1 MPGSNVSV
9 DFWAPMAW
17 PADGFSLGLEPM
29 YQYIDDIMMT
39 YLQLAPSLSSGVD
52 IIYTFADSFHA
63 TPGTL
68 PSIDGPSFST
78 SNHGFPLPIHPTSI
92 TQGRACRWQG
102 LCDRTISALPPG
114 RVMEHLRRYHLNT
127 LPAGTMTHCCWVMK
141 DGTLCGKQ
149 VISRNIGKHVAAL
162 HLKSTARKCDRCG
175 RVMSRS
181 DSLWRHVKTCRG
193 GGK

>member
-1 MPGSNVSV
+1 MWDSNVSGNV
-9 DFWAPMAW
+9 WAPMAW
-17 PADGFSLGLEPM
+17 QAEGLSLGVERTD
-29 YQYIDDIMMT
+29 QYVDDIM
-39 YLQLAPSLSSGVD
+39 LIHHQLAPPLFSGVD
-52 IIYTFADSFHA
+52 TIYTFADSFHA

-78 SNHGFPLPIHPTSI
+78 SNHGLPLPIHPTSI

-102 LCDRTISALPPG
+102 LCDRTISALSPG

-149 VISRNIGKHVAAL
+149 VISRNIGKHVAAV

-181 DSLWRHVKTCRG
+181 DSLWCHVKTCHG

>member
-9 DFWAPMAW
+9 DFWAPIAW

-78 SNHGFPLPIHPTSI
+78 RTMVS
-92 TQGRACRWQG
+92 
-102 LCDRTISALPPG
+102 LCL
-114 RVMEHLRRYHLNT
+114 YT
-127 LPAGTMTHCCWVMK
+127 LPASPKAGHAAGRDSVTAPSRRSRPDASWSTS
-141 DGTLCGKQ
+141 DGT
-149 VISRNIGKHVAAL
+149 
-162 HLKSTARKCDRCG
+162 T
-175 RVMSRS
+175 
-181 DSLWRHVKTCRG
+181 
-193 GGK
+193 